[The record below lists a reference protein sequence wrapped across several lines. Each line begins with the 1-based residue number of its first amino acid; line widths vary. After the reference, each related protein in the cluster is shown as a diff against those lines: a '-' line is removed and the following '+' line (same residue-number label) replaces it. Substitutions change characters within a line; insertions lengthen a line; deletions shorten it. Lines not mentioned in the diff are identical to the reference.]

1 MMTFKVDNL
10 KDMHASL
17 QDFSEYLRSCGIAED
32 DVFYGRLV
40 GCELVGN
47 VIRHC
52 GVMAHFLGSVEGNDI
67 VITVS
72 SDGTKSFKLC
82 PELPDALAES
92 GRGLYIVNVVCGGDI
107 TFDGN
112 GITAKIRIHRIKQN

>member
-10 KDMHASL
+10 KDMHSSL
-17 QDFSEYLRSCGIAED
+17 QNFVDYLRACGVDED

-40 GCELVGN
+40 GCELVAN

-52 GVMAHFLGSVEGNDI
+52 GVMARFCGGVEGDDI

-72 SDGTKSFKLC
+72 SDSAKSFKLC
-82 PELPDALAES
+82 PDLPDAMSES

-107 TFDGN
+107 AFDGD
-112 GITAKIRIHRIKQN
+112 GITAKIKLRNEKS

>member
-17 QDFSEYLRSCGIAED
+17 QDFVKYLLSCGITED
-32 DVFYGRLV
+32 DAFYGRLV
-40 GCELVGN
+40 GCELVAN

-52 GVMAHFLGSVEGNDI
+52 GEAADFSGGVEGGDI

-72 SDGTKSFKLC
+72 SQGGSCYKLC
-82 PELPDALAES
+82 PDLPDTRAES

-107 TFDGN
+107 SFTSG
-112 GITAKIRIHRIKQN
+112 GVTAKIKLGGKK